1 MQNSFSQCF
10 QNSVNSPQVRKMRPF
25 RMCALKPA
33 VQLTLEFNK
42 LNFFTFCCVPSR
54 SNTVGLSVAEMGLHD
69 VLPLHRVPLPQRQV
83 LCGDHKW
90 EEDRQMHQVERA
102 PRQVP

>member
-1 MQNSFSQCF
+1 M
-10 QNSVNSPQVRKMRPF
+10 
-25 RMCALKPA
+25 LG
-33 VQLTLEFNK
+33 FNK
-42 LNFFTFCCVPSR
+42 LTIFFSLLCPVTFKHCR
-54 SNTVGLSVAEMGLHD
+54 LSVAEMGLHD
-69 VLPLHRVPLPQRQV
+69 GLPLHRVPLPQREV